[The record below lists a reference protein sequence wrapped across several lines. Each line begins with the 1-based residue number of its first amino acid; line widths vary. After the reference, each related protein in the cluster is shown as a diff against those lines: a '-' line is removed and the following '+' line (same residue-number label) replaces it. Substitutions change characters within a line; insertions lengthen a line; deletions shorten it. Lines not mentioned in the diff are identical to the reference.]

1 MILLL
6 PVIFLCTGC
15 GKKEATYFN
24 PDTDP
29 YIRESDRIDFDI
41 STLNAI
47 PDNPNPTLSVP
58 TYITKVK
65 DTYFIVDCYH
75 NQVIYNENLTDPLYE
90 WRIMASGL
98 GMPHT
103 LASDGFVY
111 LIDDTENNRVLV
123 MEEGVNET
131 DSLFFSQHRNLQK
144 SGTDLIILF
153 MTKKQKPFT
162 SGAQKAVKCTC
173 FADRPMIPVFI

>member
-1 MILLL
+1 MNYTYNFTAGFCHLMILLL

-29 YIRESDRIDFDI
+29 YIRESDRIDFDL
-41 STLNAI
+41 STLNAS

-111 LIDDTENNRVLV
+111 LIDDT
-123 MEEGVNET
+123 

-173 FADRPMIPVFI
+173 FADRPIIPVFI